1 MRFLAKSV
9 TLGSFMDKCSK
20 VGALYVATLKA
31 LALIHQH
38 NHWTTKGNSFYGD
51 HLLFERLYDS
61 TLENLDLAAEKFI
74 GVFGDQCLSYD
85 LQTELL
91 AKVLS
96 KYKNLEGSP
105 VRMSLAAEKD
115 FLKFSKDAYNCF
127 EDEGKL
133 TLGLDDM
140 IMSIASERE
149 ESVYL
154 LQQSLD
160 GNHE

>member
-1 MRFLAKSV
+1 
-9 TLGSFMDKCSK
+9 MDKCSK

-31 LALIHQH
+31 LSLIHQH
-38 NHWTTKGNSFYGD
+38 NHWTTKGVSFYGD
-51 HLLFERLYDS
+51 HLLFERLYKS

-74 GVFGDQCLSYD
+74 GVFGDQCLGYD
-85 LQTELL
+85 LQAALL
-91 AKVLS
+91 NKVLV

-105 VRMSLAAEKD
+105 VQMSLEAEKD

-127 EDEGKL
+127 EEEGKL

-140 IMSIASERE
+140 IMAIASARE
-149 ESVYL
+149 EACYL

-160 GNHE
+160 GKHD

>member
-1 MRFLAKSV
+1 
-9 TLGSFMDKCSK
+9 MDKCSK

-31 LALIHQH
+31 LSLIHQH
-38 NHWTTKGNSFYGD
+38 NHWTTKGVSFYGE
-51 HLLFERLYDS
+51 HLLFERLYKS

-74 GVFGDQCLSYD
+74 GVFGDQCLGYD
-85 LQTELL
+85 LQAELL
-91 AKVLS
+91 NKVLV

-105 VRMSLAAEKD
+105 IQMSLEAEKD

-127 EDEGKL
+127 EEEGKL

-140 IMSIASERE
+140 VMSIASDRE
-149 ESVYL
+149 AAVYL

-160 GNHE
+160 GKHE

>member
-1 MRFLAKSV
+1 
-9 TLGSFMDKCSK
+9 MDKCSK

-38 NHWTTKGNSFYGD
+38 NHWTTKGVSFYGD
-51 HLLFERLYDS
+51 HLLFERLYNS

-74 GVFGDQCLSYD
+74 GVFGDQCLNYD
-85 LQTELL
+85 LQADLL
-91 AKVLS
+91 HKVLV

-105 VRMSLAAEKD
+105 AQMSLEAEKD

-127 EDEGKL
+127 EEEGKL

-140 IMSIASERE
+140 VMAIASKHE
-149 ESVYL
+149 EAVYL

-160 GNHE
+160 GKHE

>member
-1 MRFLAKSV
+1 
-9 TLGSFMDKCSK
+9 MDKCSK

-38 NHWTTKGNSFYGD
+38 NHWTTKGVAFYGD
-51 HLLFERLYDS
+51 HLLFERLYNS
-61 TLENLDLAAEKFI
+61 TLEDLDLAAEKFI
-74 GVFGDQCLSYD
+74 GVFGDQCLNYD
-85 LQTELL
+85 LQNELL
-91 AKVLS
+91 HKVML

-105 VRMSLAAEKD
+105 IQMSLAAEKD

-140 IMSIASERE
+140 IMAIASNRE
-149 ESVYL
+149 EAVYL

-160 GNHE
+160 GKHE

>member
-1 MRFLAKSV
+1 
-9 TLGSFMDKCSK
+9 MDKCCK

-31 LALIHQH
+31 IALIHQH
-38 NHWTTKGNSFYGD
+38 NHWTTKGISFYGS

-61 TLENLDLAAEKFI
+61 ALENIDLAAEKFI

-85 LQTELL
+85 LQADLL
-91 AKVLS
+91 HKVQL
-96 KYKNLEGSP
+96 KYRNLEGSP
-105 VRMSLAAEKD
+105 IQMSLEAEKD

-127 EDEGKL
+127 EEEGKL

-140 IMSIASERE
+140 IMAIASQRE

-160 GNHE
+160 GKHE

>member
-1 MRFLAKSV
+1 
-9 TLGSFMDKCSK
+9 MDKCSK

-31 LALIHQH
+31 IALIHQH
-38 NHWTTKGNSFYGD
+38 NHWTTKGISFYGS

-61 TLENLDLAAEKFI
+61 ALENIDLAAEKFI
-74 GVFGDQCLSYD
+74 GVFGDQCLGYD
-85 LQTELL
+85 LQADLL
-91 AKVLS
+91 HKVQL
-96 KYKNLEGSP
+96 KYSNLEGSP
-105 VRMSLAAEKD
+105 VQMSLEAEKD

-127 EDEGKL
+127 EEEGKL

-140 IMSIASERE
+140 IMAIASKRE

-160 GNHE
+160 GKHE

>member
-1 MRFLAKSV
+1 
-9 TLGSFMDKCSK
+9 MDKCSK

-31 LALIHQH
+31 LSLIHQH
-38 NHWTTKGNSFYGD
+38 NHWTTKGVSFYGD
-51 HLLFERLYDS
+51 HLLFERLYKS

-74 GVFGDQCLSYD
+74 GVFGDQCLGYD
-85 LQTELL
+85 LQVALL
-91 AKVLS
+91 NKVLT

-105 VRMSLAAEKD
+105 IQMSLEAEKD

-127 EDEGKL
+127 EEEGKL

-140 IMSIASERE
+140 VMAIASERE
-149 ESVYL
+149 GAVYL

-160 GNHE
+160 GKHE